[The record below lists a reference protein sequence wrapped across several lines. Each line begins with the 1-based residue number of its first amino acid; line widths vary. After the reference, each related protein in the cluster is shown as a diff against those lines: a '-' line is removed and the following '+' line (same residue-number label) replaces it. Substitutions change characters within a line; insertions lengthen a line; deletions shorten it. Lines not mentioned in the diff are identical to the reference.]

1 VTLFIYLSIYLSIP
15 HQADEVDGGF
25 SQKSLFMRV
34 KDLDPWSSQKGK
46 NEEKSFNFSKLINQ
60 DSEIP
65 GTVNPYGYGIFQSL
79 SDLPTQADD
88 ENISNIS
95 HITVESTAM
104 SRTHSMQQGL
114 ESDRRNEGSA
124 VPESVRTRSQLDR
137 LFQCNFN
144 EANTSYSSE
153 CSSLHLYPNGRP
165 SQAHTQTPTH
175 TAGHGPRPLPD
186 QTAFDRGL
194 CSPRNASPVLL
205 TATPS
210 RPCPATPM
218 RTPSWGADRGGLDS
232 EDQFSERSS
241 SSAMSQVAHTRI
253 SSLTQ
258 NKVFISLS
266 DSISTADVSF
276 HRDFIHEGFL
286 GAGSFAEVYM
296 AREKDGKVYAVK
308 KNKRPFR
315 SIKDRNILID
325 EVTIMKKLGESP
337 CVHLV
342 RLIRAW
348 QEDGYFFVQIELAE
362 RGTLRDLLTATAAS
376 GKTLSEST
384 VWHIAHDVAKGLQH
398 VHNCGIVHLGTLRL
412 SMSSSIIKFCLSS
425 SALTRE

>member
-1 VTLFIYLSIYLSIP
+1 
-15 HQADEVDGGF
+15 
-25 SQKSLFMRV
+25 MRV
-34 KDLDPWSSQKGK
+34 KDLDPWSARKGK
-46 NEEKSFNFSKLINQ
+46 KEEKCFNFAKLIH
-60 DSEIP
+60 DDVEIP
-65 GTVNPYGYGIFQSL
+65 GPSSVNPYGYGLFQSL
-79 SDLPTQADD
+79 SDLPTQTDD
-88 ENISNIS
+88 GNNSNIS

-104 SRTHSMQQGL
+104 SRTHNTQQLQHGL
-114 ESDRRNEGSA
+114 DGERRNEGST

-144 EANTSYSSE
+144 ETNTSFSSE

-165 SQAHTQTPTH
+165 SQAHSKTQTHST
-175 TAGHGPRPLPD
+175 GRPLPD

-194 CSPRNASPVLL
+194 CSPRNTSPVLL

-218 RTPSWGADRGGLDS
+218 RTPSWGADRGALDS

-241 SSAMSQVAHTRI
+241 SSAMSQIAHTKI

-276 HRDFIHEGFL
+276 HRDFVHEGFL

-296 AREKDGKVYAVK
+296 AREKDGRVYAVK
-308 KNKRPFR
+308 KNKKPFR

-337 CVHLV
+337 CVHLL

-384 VWHIAHDVAKGLQH
+384 VWHIAHDVSKGLQH
-398 VHNCGIVHLGTLRL
+398 VHNCGIVHLG
-412 SMSSSIIKFCLSS
+412 MFFC
-425 SALTRE
+425 